1 MLEFLKKCFAVNLNE
16 YAYINVDLEINK
28 AVLIMVIALIMSVV
42 FVDLHR
48 GNIRLLVLQLTRHN
62 ADSEEN
68 AKTLTELGL
77 ADNSFVKRLLI
88 SDSIIT
94 KIVTRVGA
102 VKHGYEEY
110 IALSKEERKNLDKID
125 FTSARFYIDEENKV
139 RAEGIVEKYIT
150 STQRTIFSCVF
161 IAIVGAC
168 IMVAMPEILNGINLL
183 LKSVNGK

>member
-28 AVLIMVIALIMSVV
+28 AVLITVIALIVSVI
-42 FVDLHR
+42 FVDLYR
-48 GNIRLLVLQLTRHN
+48 GNVRLLALQLTRHS
-62 ADSEEN
+62 AYSEEN
-68 AKTLTELGL
+68 AKTLGELGL
-77 ADNSFVKRLLI
+77 ADNSFVKRLLS
-88 SDSIIT
+88 SDSMILKT
-94 KIVTRVGA
+94 VNRVGA
-102 VKHGYEEY
+102 VKHEYEEY
-110 IALSKEERKNLDKID
+110 VALSKEEKKNLDKID
-125 FTSARFYIDEENKV
+125 FTTARFYVSDENKARV
-139 RAEGIVEKYIT
+139 EGFVDKYVT